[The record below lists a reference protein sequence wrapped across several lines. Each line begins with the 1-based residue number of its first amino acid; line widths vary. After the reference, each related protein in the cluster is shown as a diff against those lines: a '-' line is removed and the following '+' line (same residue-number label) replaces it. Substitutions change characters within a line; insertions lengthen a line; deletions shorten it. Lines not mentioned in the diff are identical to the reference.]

1 MSIRLCYLVIY
12 ILEAGVFWQYCR
24 NLFPSKYSRRREV
37 LALLFCYSLLYIG
50 AFYENI
56 WINFSLFLMI
66 HFFYLLLI
74 YNLKYLT
81 AFFHSLFVTMIM
93 VLSEMGILSIISYF
107 TPDFYDERTYLR
119 NLVILAATSKLPYFF
134 VLQCTSMGI
143 KKTQTQ
149 ELSSDKS
156 TLFLNIFSFF
166 SGFIALVLVAVC
178 MNIRLPLYLD
188 ITITISAL
196 LLLALNIFLAWFHTY
211 IQKKNQEFM
220 ELQLLLQKESDIA
233 TYYQSLN
240 NQDEEQKILIHDI
253 RRHLQS
259 ISDLNTQGEKE
270 KITAYIDQII
280 QSSELQDSVR
290 VCDNDLLNTIII
302 RFKQQCKKCD
312 TSLMTDI
319 RSKCI
324 DFLSEHDITTL
335 FSNLLENAV
344 ESTKNIPNSFIELTA
359 TPHINENLTIIT
371 MINSCRTN
379 PFSANNQRLIST
391 KQNKWQ
397 HGYGIKSIQRVAKKY
412 DGNTQ
417 IYYEPQ
423 SSTFH
428 TIIILNRK
436 QTQ

>member
-12 ILEAGVFWQYCR
+12 ILEACIFWQYCR
-24 NLFPSKYSRRREV
+24 NLFSSKYSRRREAF
-37 LALLFCYSLLYIG
+37 ALLFCYSLLYIG

-56 WINFSLFLMI
+56 WINFSLFLI
-66 HFFYLLLI
+66 INFFYLFLI

-93 VLSEMGILSIISYF
+93 ILSEMGILSIISYF
-107 TPDFYDERTYLR
+107 APDFYDERTYFR
-119 NLVILAATSKLPYFF
+119 NLVILAITSKLPYFLI
-134 VLQCTSMGI
+134 LQCTSMCI

-149 ELSSDKS
+149 NLSSNKS
-156 TLFLNIFSFF
+156 TLFLSIFSFF
-166 SGFIALVLVAVC
+166 SGFIALVLVAVS
-178 MNIRLPLYLD
+178 MDIHLPLYLD
-188 ITITISAL
+188 IAITISAL

-211 IQKKNQEFM
+211 IQEKKQEFM
-220 ELQLLLQKESDIA
+220 ELQLLLQKESDTA

-259 ISDLNTQGEKE
+259 IADLNTQGEKE
-270 KITAYIDQII
+270 KIALYINQII

-319 RSKCI
+319 RSNCI

-344 ESTKNIPNSFIELTA
+344 EATNNIPNSFIELTV

-371 MINSCRTN
+371 MINSCIKN
-379 PFSANNQRLIST
+379 PFSENNQRLIST
-391 KQNKWQ
+391 KKNKWQ

-428 TIIILNRK
+428 TIIVLNRK

>member
-12 ILEAGVFWQYCR
+12 ILEACIFWQYCR
-24 NLFPSKYSRRREV
+24 NLFPSKYSRCKEAF
-37 LALLFCYSLLYIG
+37 ALLFCYFLLYLG
-50 AFYENI
+50 VFYESI
-56 WINFSLFLMI
+56 WINFSLFLI
-66 HFFYLLLI
+66 INFFYLLLI

-107 TPDFYDERTYLR
+107 APDFYDERTYFR
-119 NLVILAATSKLPYFF
+119 NLVILAVTSKLPYF
-134 VLQCTSMGI
+134 LILHCTSI
-143 KKTQTQ
+143 NVKKIQTH
-149 ELSSDKS
+149 ELSSDRS
-156 TLFLNIFSFF
+156 TLFLNIFSLF
-166 SGFIALVLVAVC
+166 SGFIALVLVAIC
-178 MNIRLPLYLD
+178 MNSHLPLYLD

-211 IQKKNQEFM
+211 IQEKNQEFM
-220 ELQLLLQKESDIA
+220 ELQILLQKESDTA
-233 TYYQSLN
+233 TYYESLN

-259 ISDLNTQGEKE
+259 IAYLNTQGEKE
-270 KITAYIDQII
+270 KIASYIDQII

-302 RFKQQCKKCD
+302 RFKQQCKKSD

-344 ESTKNIPNSFIELTA
+344 ESTKNIPNSFIELA
-359 TPHINENLTIIT
+359 VTPHINENLTIIT
-371 MINSCRTN
+371 MINSCSKN
-379 PFSANNQRLIST
+379 PFSANSQRLVST

-397 HGYGIKSIQRVAKKY
+397 HGYGIKSIQRIAKKY

-417 IYYEPQ
+417 IYYEPR

-428 TIIILNRK
+428 TVILLNRE

>member
-12 ILEAGVFWQYCR
+12 ILEACIFWQYCR
-24 NLFPSKYSRRREV
+24 NLFSSKYSRRREAF
-37 LALLFCYSLLYIG
+37 ALLFCYSLLYIG

-56 WINFSLFLMI
+56 WINFSLFLI
-66 HFFYLLLI
+66 INFFYLFLI

-93 VLSEMGILSIISYF
+93 ILSKMGILSIISYF
-107 TPDFYDERTYLR
+107 APDFYDERTYFR
-119 NLVILAATSKLPYFF
+119 NLVILAITSKLPYFLI
-134 VLQCTSMGI
+134 LQCTSMCI

-149 ELSSDKS
+149 NLSSNKS
-156 TLFLNIFSFF
+156 TLFLSIFSFF
-166 SGFIALVLVAVC
+166 SGFIALVLVAVS
-178 MNIRLPLYLD
+178 MDIHLPLYLD
-188 ITITISAL
+188 IMITISAL

-211 IQKKNQEFM
+211 IQGKKQEFM
-220 ELQLLLQKESDIA
+220 ELQLLLQKESDTA

-259 ISDLNTQGEKE
+259 IADLNTQGEKE
-270 KITAYIDQII
+270 KIALYINQII

-319 RSKCI
+319 RSNCI

-344 ESTKNIPNSFIELTA
+344 EATNNIPNSFIELTV

-371 MINSCRTN
+371 MINSCIKN
-379 PFSANNQRLIST
+379 PFSENNQRLIST
-391 KQNKWQ
+391 KKNKWQ

-428 TIIILNRK
+428 TIIVLNRK

>member
-12 ILEAGVFWQYCR
+12 ILEACIFWQYCR
-24 NLFPSKYSRRREV
+24 NLFSSKYSRRREAF
-37 LALLFCYSLLYIG
+37 ALLFCYSLLYIG

-56 WINFSLFLMI
+56 WINFSLFLI
-66 HFFYLLLI
+66 INFFYLFLI

-93 VLSEMGILSIISYF
+93 ILSEMGILSIISYF
-107 TPDFYDERTYLR
+107 APDFYDERTYFR
-119 NLVILAATSKLPYFF
+119 NLVILAITSKLPYFLI
-134 VLQCTSMGI
+134 LQCTSMCI

-149 ELSSDKS
+149 NLSSNKS
-156 TLFLNIFSFF
+156 TLFLSIFSLF
-166 SGFIALVLVAVC
+166 SGFITLVLVAVS
-178 MNIRLPLYLD
+178 MDIHLPLYLD
-188 ITITISAL
+188 IMITISAL

-211 IQKKNQEFM
+211 IQKKEQEFM
-220 ELQLLLQKESDIA
+220 ELQLLLQKESDTA

-259 ISDLNTQGEKE
+259 IADLNTQGEKE
-270 KITAYIDQII
+270 KIALYINQII

-319 RSKCI
+319 RSNCI

-344 ESTKNIPNSFIELTA
+344 EATNNIPNSFIELTV

-371 MINSCRTN
+371 MINSCIKN
-379 PFSANNQRLIST
+379 PFSENNQRLIST
-391 KQNKWQ
+391 KKNKWQ

-428 TIIILNRK
+428 TIIVLNRK

>member
-12 ILEAGVFWQYCR
+12 ILEACIFWQYCR
-24 NLFPSKYSRRREV
+24 NLFSSKYSMRREAF
-37 LALLFCYSLLYIG
+37 ALLFCYSLLYIG

-56 WINFSLFLMI
+56 WINFSLFLI
-66 HFFYLLLI
+66 INFFYLFLI

-93 VLSEMGILSIISYF
+93 ILSEMGILSIISYF
-107 TPDFYDERTYLR
+107 APDFYDERTYFR
-119 NLVILAATSKLPYFF
+119 NLVILAITSKLPYFLI
-134 VLQCTSMGI
+134 LQCTSMCI

-149 ELSSDKS
+149 NLSSNKS
-156 TLFLNIFSFF
+156 TLFLSIFSFF
-166 SGFIALVLVAVC
+166 SGFIALVLVAVS
-178 MNIRLPLYLD
+178 MDIHLPLYLD
-188 ITITISAL
+188 IAITISAL

-211 IQKKNQEFM
+211 IQEKKQEFM
-220 ELQLLLQKESDIA
+220 ELQLLLQKESDTA

-259 ISDLNTQGEKE
+259 IADLNTQGEKE
-270 KITAYIDQII
+270 KIALYINQII

-319 RSKCI
+319 RSNCI

-344 ESTKNIPNSFIELTA
+344 EATNNIPNSFIELTV

-371 MINSCRTN
+371 MINSCIKN
-379 PFSANNQRLIST
+379 PFSENNQRLIST
-391 KQNKWQ
+391 KKNKWQ

-428 TIIILNRK
+428 TIIVLNRK

>member
-1 MSIRLCYLVIY
+1 
-12 ILEAGVFWQYCR
+12 
-24 NLFPSKYSRRREV
+24 
-37 LALLFCYSLLYIG
+37 
-50 AFYENI
+50 
-56 WINFSLFLMI
+56 
-66 HFFYLLLI
+66 
-74 YNLKYLT
+74 
-81 AFFHSLFVTMIM
+81 MIM
-93 VLSEMGILSIISYF
+93 ILSEMGILSIISYF
-107 TPDFYDERTYLR
+107 APDFYDERTYFR
-119 NLVILAATSKLPYFF
+119 NLVILAITSKLPYFLI
-134 VLQCTSMGI
+134 LQCTSMCI

-149 ELSSDKS
+149 NLSSNKS
-156 TLFLNIFSFF
+156 TLFLSIFSFF
-166 SGFIALVLVAVC
+166 SGFIALVLVAVS
-178 MNIRLPLYLD
+178 MDIHLPLYLD
-188 ITITISAL
+188 IAITISAL

-211 IQKKNQEFM
+211 IQEKKQEFM
-220 ELQLLLQKESDIA
+220 ELQLLLQKESDTA

-259 ISDLNTQGEKE
+259 IADLNTQGEKE
-270 KITAYIDQII
+270 KIALYINQII

-319 RSKCI
+319 RSNCI

-344 ESTKNIPNSFIELTA
+344 EATNNIPNSFIELTV

-371 MINSCRTN
+371 MINSCIKN
-379 PFSANNQRLIST
+379 PFSENNQRLIST
-391 KQNKWQ
+391 KKNKWQ

-428 TIIILNRK
+428 TIIVLNRK

>member
-1 MSIRLCYLVIY
+1 MSIRVCYLVIY
-12 ILEAGVFWQYCR
+12 ILEACIFWQYCR
-24 NLFPSKYSRRREV
+24 NLFPSKYSRRREAF
-37 LALLFCYSLLYIG
+37 ALLFCYSLLYIG
-50 AFYENI
+50 AFYESI

-66 HFFYLLLI
+66 NFFYLLLT
-74 YNLKYLT
+74 YNLKYLA

-93 VLSEMGILSIISYF
+93 VLSEMSILSIISYF
-107 TPDFYDERTYLR
+107 APDFYDERTYFR
-119 NLVILAATSKLPYFF
+119 NLIILAVTSKLPYFLI
-134 VLQCTSMGI
+134 LQCTSMYV
-143 KKTQTQ
+143 KKIQTH
-149 ELSSDKS
+149 ELSSDKN
-156 TLFLNIFSFF
+156 TLFLNIFSLF
-166 SGFIALVLVAVC
+166 SGFIALVLVAIC
-178 MNIRLPLYLD
+178 MNVHLPLYLD

-196 LLLALNIFLAWFHTY
+196 LLLALNIFLAWFHAY
-211 IQKKNQEFM
+211 IQEKNQEFM
-220 ELQLLLQKESDIA
+220 ELQILLQKESDAA
-233 TYYQSLN
+233 TYYKSLN

-259 ISDLNTQGEKE
+259 IADLNTQGERK
-270 KITAYIDQII
+270 KIVAYIDQII

-312 TSLMTDI
+312 TSLITDI
-319 RSKCI
+319 RSKCV

-344 ESTKNIPNSFIELTA
+344 ESAKNIPNSFIELTV

-371 MINSCRTN
+371 MINSCSKN

-397 HGYGIKSIQRVAKKY
+397 HGYGIKSIQRIAKKY

-428 TIIILNRK
+428 TVIVLNK
-436 QTQ
+436 EQTQ

>member
-1 MSIRLCYLVIY
+1 MD
-12 ILEAGVFWQYCR
+12 
-24 NLFPSKYSRRREV
+24 
-37 LALLFCYSLLYIG
+37 
-50 AFYENI
+50 
-56 WINFSLFLMI
+56 I
-66 HFFYLLLI
+66 H
-74 YNLKYLT
+74 
-81 AFFHSLFVTMIM
+81 
-93 VLSEMGILSIISYF
+93 
-107 TPDFYDERTYLR
+107 
-119 NLVILAATSKLPYFF
+119 
-134 VLQCTSMGI
+134 
-143 KKTQTQ
+143 
-149 ELSSDKS
+149 
-156 TLFLNIFSFF
+156 
-166 SGFIALVLVAVC
+166 
-178 MNIRLPLYLD
+178 LPLYLD

-220 ELQLLLQKESDIA
+220 ELQILLQKESDTA

-270 KITAYIDQII
+270 KIAAYIDQII

-344 ESTKNIPNSFIELTA
+344 EATKNIPNSFIELTV

-371 MINSCRTN
+371 MLNSCSKN
-379 PFSANNQRLIST
+379 PFSENNQRLIST

-397 HGYGIKSIQRVAKKY
+397 HGYGIKSIQRIAKKF

-417 IYYEPQ
+417 IYYEPE

-428 TIIILNRK
+428 TIIVLNRK